1 MERKRY
7 LELCQKYA
15 VGCDIRVLYK
25 KRQYHPY
32 RYELGFD
39 NKGKSIHTAIL
50 KDVKA
55 NSVVCTK
62 IDELVYVCC
71 ENCCYYNDGR
81 KDEPCCSCAD
91 WLNFEK
97 EGEQV

>member
-25 KRQYHPY
+25 DTEYHPY

-39 NKGKSIHTAIL
+39 DKGNSIHTAIL
-50 KDVKA
+50 MDKCKFSVLYCKLEDVKE
-55 NSVVCTK
+55 C
-62 IDELVYVCC
+62 
-71 ENCCYYNDGR
+71 
-81 KDEPCCSCAD
+81 
-91 WLNFEK
+91 
-97 EGEQV
+97 

>member
-25 KRQYHPY
+25 ESQYHPY

-39 NKGKSIHTAIL
+39 DKGKSIHTAIL
-50 KDVKA
+50 
-55 NSVVCTK
+55 
-62 IDELVYVCC
+62 IDLNKRSLLYCGLV
-71 ENCCYYNDGR
+71 EI
-81 KDEPCCSCAD
+81 
-91 WLNFEK
+91 K
-97 EGEQV
+97 EEQK